1 MPIVTPTE
9 NRLAHESSP
18 YLRQHRFDPVDW
30 YPWGDEA
37 LQRARELDRPL
48 FLSIGYSACH
58 WCHVMAH
65 ESFADEATA
74 AQMNE
79 SVVAV
84 KVDRE
89 ERPDIDS
96 VYMEAVLTAHG
107 HGGWPMSVF
116 ATPDGRPFFTGT
128 YFPDK
133 PRQQMPSFR
142 QVLSAVADVWENRR
156 EDVEAQASALVKAVA
171 GRLQPPPALLSPAD
185 LGDAEEGSGAARLD
199 RRVVRQA
206 VASACSRL
214 AEIADREF
222 GGFGRS
228 PKFPQPLLL
237 DLLLRAEVSGI
248 APDDG
253 AGPLEI
259 VLGTLEAM
267 DSGGIYDHVGGGFSR
282 YSVDRVWLV
291 PHFEKM
297 LYDQALLTRVHLHAW
312 QLTGDERWRQVLDET
327 VSYVLTRLAHRS
339 GALCSAEDADSEGEE
354 GKYYIWDSD
363 EFADAVGAELV
374 APATSWY
381 GVSPEGNFEGRNILV
396 RAERGD
402 LVRPPEIEAARARLA
417 ARRDERVRPGLD
429 DKVLTE
435 WNAMMCSVLAECA
448 AATGDE
454 RYASAAERIAGVLLD
469 ARESHDR
476 KTPRSLRDDGAEPIA
491 GFAGDVAWLLDAT
504 VRLFELTGRASY
516 LEAARDLAAELVT
529 QFVDAE
535 SGVVFTT
542 RADGEPLVVRPA
554 ELQDGVIPSAASV
567 GAIGLAR
574 LAALIGDG
582 GMADT
587 ARRLVGARVEAL
599 ELAPT
604 SVPELL
610 WAADLLVDGLV
621 EVVATGTGR
630 RVMAGARRR
639 YLPMAV
645 FAWLSDDGGE
655 PDLSLPILEG
665 RAGDAVYVC
674 EAGTCRLPAH
684 DALQLNAELDHVLGA
699 RVASAP

>member
-1 MPIVTPTE
+1 VTPTE
-9 NRLAHESSP
+9 NRLAHEASP

-37 LQRARELDRPL
+37 LQRARDLDRPL

-65 ESFADEATA
+65 ESFANEATA

-79 SVVAV
+79 TVVAV

-96 VYMEAVLTAHG
+96 VYMEAVLAAHG

-116 ATPDGRPFFTGT
+116 ATPEGRPFFTGT
-128 YFPDK
+128 YFPDT

-142 QVLSAVADVWENRR
+142 QVLSAVADIWENRR
-156 EDVEAQASALVKAVA
+156 EDVEAQASALVEAVA
-171 GRLQPPPALLSPAD
+171 GRLQPPPALLSP
-185 LGDAEEGSGAARLD
+185 GDTGEDRGATGLD
-199 RRVVRQA
+199 RRVVSQA

-214 AEIADREF
+214 AEIADPEH
-222 GGFGRS
+222 GGFGRA

-237 DLLLRAEVSGI
+237 DLLLRAHLSGI
-248 APDDG
+248 APDEG
-253 AGPLEI
+253 RGPLEI
-259 VLGTLEAM
+259 VLRTLEAM

-282 YSVDRVWLV
+282 YSVDRAWLV

-312 QLTGDERWRQVLDET
+312 QLSGDERWRQVLDET
-327 VSYVLTRLAHRS
+327 LSYVLTRLSHRS
-339 GALCSAEDADSEGEE
+339 GALSSAEDADSEGEE
-354 GKYYIWDSD
+354 GKYYLWDYD
-363 EFADAVGAELV
+363 EFADAVGADVV
-374 APATSWY
+374 AAATAWY
-381 GVSPEGNFEGRNILV
+381 GVSPEGNFEGHNILV
-396 RAERGD
+396 RANRGD
-402 LVRPPEIEAARARLA
+402 LGRPPEIEDARARLA

-448 AATGDE
+448 AATGDGE
-454 RYASAAERIAGVLLD
+454 YAAAAERIAGVLLD
-469 ARESHDR
+469 ARERNDGR
-476 KTPRSLRDDGAEPIA
+476 TPRSLRDDDDEPIA

-504 VRLFELTGRASY
+504 VRLFELTGRSSY
-516 LEAARDLAAELVT
+516 LAAASDLAIELVT

-535 SGVVFTT
+535 TGVVFTT
-542 RADGEPLVVRPA
+542 RADGESLVVRPA

-574 LAALIGDG
+574 LAALLGDNELTE
-582 GMADT
+582 T
-587 ARRLVGARVEAL
+587 ATKLVRARVEAL

-610 WAADLLVDGLV
+610 WAADLLADGLV
-621 EVVATGTGR
+621 EVAATGKGR
-630 RVMAGARRR
+630 GVMAEARRR
-639 YLPMAV
+639 FLPMAV
-645 FAWLSDDGGE
+645 FAWRSDDPDE
-655 PDLSLPILEG
+655 PDLSLPVLKG
-665 RAGDAVYVC
+665 RGGDAVYVC
-674 EAGTCRLPAH
+674 EAGACRLPAH
-684 DALQLNAELDHVLGA
+684 DARQVNEELDHVLGA
-699 RVASAP
+699 RATSAP